1 MPQVQQRTREGWRH
15 LSALCMLL
23 LSLLGFSVQHRMLT
37 FIINILKA
45 DIKVNFIGKVN
56 NTEAAEGMM
65 EISSTFDH
73 MFQFLLFIVY
83 DCGIKKPAAKQLP
96 NLLVLYCDE
105 FKMTYV

>member
-1 MPQVQQRTREGWRH
+1 MIE
-15 LSALCMLL
+15 
-23 LSLLGFSVQHRMLT
+23 
-37 FIINILKA
+37 A
-45 DIKVNFIGKVN
+45 DIKVDYNRKVN
-56 NTEAAEGMM
+56 NTEAAEGMV

-83 DCGIKKPAAKQLP
+83 DCGITKPATKHLP